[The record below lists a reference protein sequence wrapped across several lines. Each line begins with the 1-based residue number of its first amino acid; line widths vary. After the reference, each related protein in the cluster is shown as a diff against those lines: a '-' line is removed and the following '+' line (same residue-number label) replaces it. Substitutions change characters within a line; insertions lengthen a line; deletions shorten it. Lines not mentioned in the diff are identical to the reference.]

1 MSDNTALI
9 QDLFGSIAQEGWST
23 KFNDALADDLVWVAT
38 GSSPVAGTYKGK
50 QVYLE
55 KIIKRLGDRLQS
67 WPKPVVENLFVD
79 GDTACI
85 QFHGEGGVGK
95 NGANFDMDYCWV
107 MRLHEGRIAHV
118 TLQRVRF
125 RLAERVTRARG
136 NTEQCVI
143 DVGKN
148 APFCADLCRSAIA

>member
-67 WPKPVVENLFVD
+67 WLKPVVENLFVD

-85 QFHGEGGVGK
+85 QVKFQQRYQKRHRNCVGI
-95 NGANFDMDYCWV
+95 AFRV
-107 MRLHEGRIAHV
+107 FSSTSRLVLINPRLRIESRLSASAR
-118 TLQRVRF
+118 LQS
-125 RLAERVTRARG
+125 RLMSNLTFLL
-136 NTEQCVI
+136 
-143 DVGKN
+143 VG
-148 APFCADLCRSAIA
+148 

>member
-95 NGANFDMDYCWV
+95 NGANFDT
-107 MRLHEGRIAHV
+107 GFK
-118 TLQRVRF
+118 F
-125 RLAERVTRARG
+125 RRTV
-136 NTEQCVI
+136 NTKAC
-143 DVGKN
+143 DD
-148 APFCADLCRSAIA
+148 PHRSSLRCLSEDPTVDG